1 MRLEIAELA
10 EVHLEVFEQTVD
22 ELGALGEGGDGN
34 GRALVESLE
43 ERVEQQRG
51 GAVEGG
57 GAGILIAAGLHVEQG
72 FAAAVVVERLD
83 AQMARD
89 GEHEGDGQM
98 RHAAGALHIE
108 GLDHIVEE
116 VGHGL
121 FLAEGFVEQFG
132 HEEPQRMARH
142 FVQGIGRGAGL
153 RGAVRGNLFEV
164 VQLGFGVVIDHQIEI
179 AEGLEEVLLGA
190 ATALAHALED
200 VGAHTQLTSEN
211 LGNDRRL
218 GVGSGVQDKGL
229 CGERRGHGYRMM
241 RIFVTERILPLA
253 SEAKTK

>member
-10 EVHLEVFEQTVD
+10 EVHLEVFEQTID

-72 FAAAVVVERLD
+72 FAATVVVERLD

-108 GLDHIVEE
+108 GLDHIVE
-116 VGHGL
+116 
-121 FLAEGFVEQFG
+121 
-132 HEEPQRMARH
+132 
-142 FVQGIGRGAGL
+142 
-153 RGAVRGNLFEV
+153 
-164 VQLGFGVVIDHQIEI
+164 
-179 AEGLEEVLLGA
+179 
-190 ATALAHALED
+190 
-200 VGAHTQLTSEN
+200 
-211 LGNDRRL
+211 
-218 GVGSGVQDKGL
+218 
-229 CGERRGHGYRMM
+229 
-241 RIFVTERILPLA
+241 
-253 SEAKTK
+253 